1 MGNIILLRS
10 NELASFFWIFG
21 AEYLI
26 YLMFFTTLVLGFK
39 GQVNDKKAFLLIIL
53 SLPIAVVLIK
63 GIHLFYFEPR
73 PFVTLNFTP
82 LVNEVADASFPSRHA
97 TIAAVLAFAYILFKS
112 KWSPVFLLIA
122 LWIGI
127 SRIYVG
133 VHYSLD
139 VLGGFVV
146 AIISLAL
153 ALVVKKLLQKL
164 FSGV

>member
-82 LVNEVADASFPSRHA
+82 LVNEMADASFPSRHA
-97 TIAAVLAFAYILFKS
+97 TISSVIVFSYIFFKS
-112 KWSPVFLLIA
+112 KWSLVFLFA
-122 LWIGI
+122 AVWVGI

-133 VHYSLD
+133 VHYPLD
-139 VLGGFVV
+139 ILGGFITGVV
-146 AIISLAL
+146 ALAISLQI
-153 ALVVKKLLQKL
+153 KKVLNRL
-164 FSGV
+164 FI